1 MLKITWKNFLEFYLD
16 NCERSKLV
24 TSFTNATL
32 LVTITISHFDIA
44 NNAFTG
50 EVTSSFP
57 WFMPG
62 PVTGTIEEDRTGLI
76 TVTRLRTDIYFTLDS
91 ENCQLDLERSGIFSE
106 DILPRNPYTKWKL
119 SQYGIFSS
127 PYFLLLGLNMDQK
140 KLLV

>member
-24 TSFTNATL
+24 TSLRNATL
-32 LVTITISHFDIA
+32 SVTITISHFDIA

-57 WFMPG
+57 WLMLG

-76 TVTRLRTDIYFTLDS
+76 TVTRLRTDIYFALDS
-91 ENCQLDLERSGIFSE
+91 ENCQLDLERFGIFSE
-106 DILPRNPYTKWKL
+106 DVLPWNPYTK
-119 SQYGIFSS
+119 
-127 PYFLLLGLNMDQK
+127 
-140 KLLV
+140 